1 MSDHRS
7 EYEQRLRQAGTGT
20 ASPAGTSAL
29 LDAAVVT
36 AEESFDHPEFDDEGV
51 STAPPVGSSWR
62 LVGRRFLRHKVAV
75 VSLIILLFVGA
86 LATFASVIA
95 PYDFNPPLTSEVLD
109 DARQPPSW
117 EHLFGTDK
125 LGRDQFTRVLYALQ
139 KSLVIGLGVAFL
151 SVVIGVAIGSM
162 AGFYGGMTDSALMR
176 FTDLVLVVPELAVL
190 LIVAKNPDPSFF
202 GLFHFPP
209 ATEVPGMILI
219 LAALGWMAIARIV
232 RGEFLSLREKEYVEA
247 ARAAGASGPR
257 IIWRHLLPN
266 AIGPIVVFATLEVG
280 AAILAEATLSFL
292 GAGIQ
297 LPEVSLGNLI
307 SDAESTV
314 GTDLAYL
321 IIFPGLTLFLIVL
334 CVNFVGDGLRDALDP
349 KATS

>member
-1 MSDHRS
+1 MSRIP
-7 EYEQRLRQAGTGT
+7 EPGGPAREAGAGT

-36 AEESFDHPEFDDEGV
+36 ADESFDIAPDGEGR
-51 STAPPVGSSWR
+51 AVGSTWR
-62 LVGRRFLRHKVAV
+62 LVARRFLRHRVAT
-75 VSLIILLFVGA
+75 VSLVLLLLVGA
-86 LATFASVIA
+86 LAAFASVVS
-95 PYDFNPPLTSEVLD
+95 PYEFNPALTADVLA

-117 EHLFGTDK
+117 EHPFGTDK
-125 LGRDQFTRVLYALQ
+125 LGRDQLTRVLHALQ
-139 KSLVIGLGVAFL
+139 KSLMIGLGVALL
-151 SVVIGVAIGSM
+151 SVVIGVIVGSV
-162 AGFYGGMTDSALMR
+162 AGFYGGLTDSALMR
-176 FTDLVLVVPELAVL
+176 FTDLFLVIPELAVL
-190 LIVAKNPDPSFF
+190 LIVAKNPEPSFF
-202 GLFHFPP
+202 GLFDLPP
-209 ATEVPGMILI
+209 ATEVTGMIVI

-257 IIWRHLLPN
+257 IIVRHLLPN
-266 AIGPIVVFATLEVG
+266 TVGPIVVFATLEVG
-280 AAILAEATLSFL
+280 LAILAEATLSFL

-321 IIFPGLTLFLIVL
+321 IIFPGLVLFLVVL

-349 KATS
+349 RATR

>member
-1 MSDHRS
+1 VSRIP
-7 EYEQRLRQAGTGT
+7 EPGGPAREAGAGT

-29 LDAAVVT
+29 LDTAVVS
-36 AEESFDHPEFDDEGV
+36 ADESFGVELDAEGR
-51 STAPPVGSSWR
+51 AVGSSWR
-62 LVGRRFLRHKVAV
+62 LVSRRFFRHRIATASLV
-75 VSLIILLFVGA
+75 VLLIVGA
-86 LATFASVIA
+86 LAAFASIVS
-95 PYDFNPPLTSEVLD
+95 PHDVNPTLTPQVLAE
-109 DARQPPSW
+109 ARQPPSLD
-117 EHLFGTDK
+117 HPFGTDK
-125 LGRDQFTRVLYALQ
+125 LGRDQLTRVLHALQ
-139 KSLVIGLGVAFL
+139 KSLLIGLGVALL
-151 SVVIGVAIGSM
+151 SVVIGVIVGSL
-162 AGFYGGMTDSALMR
+162 AGFYGGWTDGALMR
-176 FTDLVLVVPELAVL
+176 FTDLFLVVPELAVL

-202 GLFHFPP
+202 GVFDLPP
-209 ATEVPGMILI
+209 ATEVPGMIVI

-257 IIWRHLLPN
+257 IIVRHLLPN
-266 AIGPIVVFATLEVG
+266 TVGPIVVFATLEVG
-280 AAILAEATLSFL
+280 LAILAEATLSFL

-321 IIFPGLTLFLIVL
+321 IIFPGLVLFLIVL

-349 KATS
+349 RATR